1 MVYIRVEDSK
11 DGFELCNK
19 IIEIY
24 YSGFYKDIDIDSLN
38 GIFNLQNKIKSV
50 INSFSKDDKLII
62 VYDNIIKN
70 PLVSSNVDETL
81 SFLSEENLA
90 DRVIWVPTISFELE
104 VLTIIGIELI
114 CDGNEYNKWF
124 RKLRDKYYEHND
136 ISDMTEISKS
146 DLMYAKIYDKVK
158 KEKIKNA
165 IYRRLNTEDFEK
177 AITIESISKTIM
189 SKVFVDGDMR
199 PVKSCWVNNCCYKKS
214 QCRYTKTLDLQKIKG
229 EEQFGKHLYKIRALI
244 HETAFY
250 KLMCEINNILGV
262 HEGEDED
269 IGFLDL
275 ICEEILEANYIHYI
289 NN

>member
-11 DGFELCNK
+11 DGFELCK
-19 IIEIY
+19 RIIAIY
-24 YSGFYKDIDIDSLN
+24 YSGLDKDINIDSLN
-38 GIFNLQNKIKSV
+38 GIFNLQNKIESV
-50 INSFSKDDKLII
+50 INSFSEDDKLII
-62 VYDNIIKN
+62 VYDDIIKN
-70 PLVSSNVDETL
+70 PLVSSNVDNTL
-81 SFLSEENLA
+81 NFLSKENLE

-136 ISDMTEISKS
+136 ISDMTKISKS

-165 IYRRLNTEDFEK
+165 IYRRLNTVDFEN

-199 PVKSCWVNNCCYKKS
+199 PVRSCWVNNCCYKKS
-214 QCRYTKTLDLQKIKG
+214 QCRYTETLDLLKIKS
-229 EEQFGKHLYKIRALI
+229 EEQSGKDLYKIRALI

-250 KLMCEINNILGV
+250 KLMCEINNIFGV

-275 ICEEILEANYIHYI
+275 IREEILEANYIRYI
-289 NN
+289 KD